1 MVSASSPS
9 DGQLNMEDIAAQYT
23 RPGRLGD
30 PNMKFFQEPRAHPKL
45 VEVFSAFGM
54 DGSQG
59 SPFDSVSREELSSTS
74 QMAKSQ
80 AQTEKL
86 YEILPNDLPA
96 DDSEPQIRQE
106 TIPFTSFDGA
116 ERNMYVFRPTDQAGP
131 LPAVLYLH
139 GGGMVLLNTRNKV
152 HDRWSKS
159 LAVQGLV
166 AISVDFRNAYD
177 NGKQNLFPTGLND
190 CAAAV
195 QYVHKH
201 RADLNISKIIIQGES
216 GGANLSLATA
226 LKAKR
231 EGWVDQIAG
240 VYGVVPYISNGYGW
254 SDSRKLKELPS
265 LYECEGYWLYTAMMA
280 GMGQYYSGGAT
291 EDPLAWPYYAS
302 IEDCKGLPPHILTM
316 DELDPL
322 RDEGMAYY
330 RKLLAAGVEAHAQVN
345 LGVVHATALV
355 FRKLLPEIHNKAV
368 RDIVSFAKSL

>member
-1 MVSASSPS
+1 
-9 DGQLNMEDIAAQYT
+9 
-23 RPGRLGD
+23 
-30 PNMKFFQEPRAHPKL
+30 MKFFQEPRAHPKL

-59 SPFDSVSREELSSTS
+59 NPFESVSREELSSTS

-86 YEILPNDLPA
+86 YEILPNDLPG
-96 DDSEPQIRQE
+96 DDSEPQTSQE
-106 TIPFTSFDGA
+106 TVPFTSFDGV

-195 QYVHKH
+195 QYVYKH
-201 RADLNISKIIIQGES
+201 RTDLNISKIILQGES

-240 VYGVVPYISNGYGW
+240 VYGVVPYISNG
-254 SDSRKLKELPS
+254 E
-265 LYECEGYWLYTAMMA
+265 
-280 GMGQYYSGGAT
+280 
-291 EDPLAWPYYAS
+291 
-302 IEDCKGLPPHILTM
+302 I
-316 DELDPL
+316 
-322 RDEGMAYY
+322 
-330 RKLLAAGVEAHAQVN
+330 
-345 LGVVHATALV
+345 VHVCRQST
-355 FRKLLPEIHNKAV
+355 R
-368 RDIVSFAKSL
+368 